1 MYSENTGIILITTQK
16 VRKRQED
23 QRMFHFNYYAPTQ
36 VVFGKDTEE
45 KTGELVKAQNCK
57 KVLIHYGSGSVKRTG
72 LLDRVKQALE
82 KENLAYTELGGVVPN
97 PRLSLVKEGI
107 ELCKKEG
114 VDFILAVGG
123 GSVID
128 SAKAIGYGVANGGD
142 VWDFY
147 SHKRSATGCLPI
159 GVILTISATGS
170 EMSDSSVITNEDG
183 WIKTGYHSEYC
194 RPKFAIMNP
203 ELTMTLPD
211 YQTACGCTDI
221 LMHTMERYFTQGE
234 NMELTDSI
242 AEALMR
248 TVIENTKILKENPK
262 DYNARAEVMWA
273 GSLSHNGLTGCGN
286 GGNDF
291 ATHALEHELGGMYDV
306 AHGAGLAALWGSWAR
321 YVYKEIPERFHK
333 FAVRVMGLE
342 DTGDAEEMAVRGIEA
357 METFFREIK
366 MPTNLRELGL
376 TPSEEELKELAH
388 KCSLNT
394 GGHKGSAKVLYEA
407 DMLAIYEMAK

>member
-1 MYSENTGIILITTQK
+1 
-16 VRKRQED
+16 
-23 QRMFHFNYYAPTQ
+23 MFHFNYYAPTQ

-147 SHKRSATGCLPI
+147 SHKRSAAGCLPI

-342 DTGDAEEMAVRGIEA
+342 DTGDAEKMAVYGIEA
-357 METFFREIK
+357 MEAFFREIK

>member
-1 MYSENTGIILITTQK
+1 
-16 VRKRQED
+16 
-23 QRMFHFNYYAPTQ
+23 MFHFNYYAPTQ

-147 SHKRSATGCLPI
+147 SHKRSAAGCLPI

-342 DTGDAEEMAVRGIEA
+342 DTGDAEKMAVYGIEA
-357 METFFREIK
+357 MESFFREIK

-407 DMLAIYEMAK
+407 DMLAIYEMAR